1 MNINVDILNAI
12 TILILSILAVVND
25 MRISKLEEIIDKL
38 TKRQM

>member
-12 TILILSILAVVND
+12 TILILSICAVVND

>member
-12 TILILSILAVVND
+12 TILILSIWAVVND

-38 TKRQM
+38 TKRQT